1 MRSMTGFALARR
13 AGEWGE
19 FVLELRAVNH
29 RYLDLKITLPDRL
42 RALENPL
49 REQFR
54 AALAR
59 GRVEA
64 QLRWRAPPGAGL
76 QVDEMRAREVVD
88 AARRVASGAGTGLPV
103 ASDALRL
110 LAWPGVTEPAP
121 VEIDA
126 LRPVVSELAAEAL
139 ETLIEAREREGAAL
153 ADALAER
160 LDRIEQ
166 SVDEIR
172 GHLPEAR
179 RALGERLAERLSALG
194 AEVDAARVA
203 QEAALLVVRQDV
215 DEELDRLAAHVKE
228 ARRLLGEAR
237 PVGRRLDFLMQ
248 ELGREASTL
257 ASKASDMEINRRALD
272 CRVLVEELR
281 EQVQNIE

>member
-1 MRSMTGFALARR
+1 MTGFALTRR

-19 FVLELRAVNH
+19 FMLELRAVNH
-29 RYLDLKITLPDRL
+29 RYLDLKITLPERL
-42 RALENPL
+42 RALENSL

-54 AALAR
+54 ASLAR

-76 QVDEMRAREVVD
+76 RVDEALAREVVE
-88 AARRVASGAGTGLPV
+88 AARRVASGVGTGLPV

-110 LAWPGVTEPAP
+110 LAWPGVTEPTP
-121 VEIDA
+121 VEVNA
-126 LRPVVSELAAEAL
+126 LRPVVAELAGEAL
-139 ETLIEAREREGAAL
+139 ETLIEAREREGLALAAAL
-153 ADALAER
+153 TER

-166 SVDEIR
+166 SVGEIR
-172 GHLPEAR
+172 VHLPEAR
-179 RALGERLAERLSALG
+179 QALGERLAARLSALG
-194 AEVDAARVA
+194 TDVDAGRVA

-228 ARRLLGEAR
+228 TRRLLGEAR

-248 ELGREASTL
+248 ELGRESSTL
-257 ASKASDMEINRRALD
+257 ASKASDLDINRRALD